1 MGLEVEFNEDVTG
14 AKSPYWTK
22 ETPDGG
28 PYFLAVGTSFSGTDL
43 SVKVPWGRVSF
54 TPCFPLML
62 PHGLDNEV
70 LGICEGKEE
79 LYIIGKDLPAMSIA
93 DQKEYYSEVVTK
105 LRDGYYIQDSQ
116 LKKGNKPTAPPQSV
130 YCMKCEKAYRT
141 EFCPGC
147 GDNLEA
153 LRLPL
158 SVVSEEVE
166 SIDVLVPKEV
176 IVEPKKPVNKPN
188 KRFNKKQNKKY
199 KKE

>member
-22 ETPDGG
+22 ETPGGG
-28 PYFLAVGTSFSGTDL
+28 PYFLVVGTSFSGTDL
-43 SVKVPWGRVSF
+43 SVKVPWGRVTF

-62 PHGLDNEV
+62 PHGLEDEV
-70 LGICEGKEE
+70 LKICEGKGE
-79 LYIIGKDLPAMSIA
+79 LYIIGKDLPQMSIKE
-93 DQKEYYSEVVTK
+93 QKEYYSEVVIK
-105 LRDGYYIQDSQ
+105 LHGGYHISDGQ
-116 LKKGNKPTAPPQSV
+116 LIKGNKPTPPAQSV
-130 YCMKCEKAYRT
+130 YCIKCEKAYRT

-153 LRLPL
+153 LRLKP
-158 SVVSEEVE
+158 SVVPEEVE

>member
-22 ETPDGG
+22 ETPGGG
-28 PYFLAVGTSFSGTDL
+28 PYFLVVGTSFSGTDL
-43 SVKVPWGRVSF
+43 SVKVPWGRVTF
-54 TPCFPLML
+54 TAGFPLML
-62 PHGLDNEV
+62 PHGMDDEV
-70 LGICEGKEE
+70 LEICKLKGE
-79 LYIIGKDLPAMSIA
+79 LYIIGKDLPQMGVAE
-93 DQKEYYSEVVTK
+93 QKEYYSEVVTK
-105 LRDGYYIQDSQ
+105 LRDGYHIHDSK
-116 LKKGNKPTAPPQSV
+116 LIKGNKPTPPAQSV
-130 YCMKCEKAYRT
+130 YCIKCEKAYRT

-188 KRFNKKQNKKY
+188 KRFKKQNKKY